1 MLCNNFP
8 EFSGVETKAMRAS
21 IQSGF
26 LIYQA
31 DSSYWVSGSRTEDT
45 EMDPVALAES
55 ESFNEAETKTRKSE
69 ITAEVQQ
76 VISRSHRGKT
86 GNKLGITQK
95 KAGALTK
102 TPNDLAQTGR
112 RTQHK

>member
-8 EFSGVETKAMRAS
+8 ELPDVETKALRAS

-31 DSSYWVSGSRTEDT
+31 DNSFWVSGTRAVDT
-45 EMDPVALAES
+45 EMEPVAPAES

-69 ITAEVQQ
+69 ITAEVEQ
-76 VISRSHRGKT
+76 VISRSLRGKT
-86 GNKLGITQK
+86 GNTLRITRKKQK
-95 KAGALTK
+95 NAGALT
-102 TPNDLAQTGR
+102 
-112 RTQHK
+112 

>member
-8 EFSGVETKAMRAS
+8 EFSGVKTKATRAL

-31 DSSYWVSGSRTEDT
+31 DNSFWVSGSRTEDT

-55 ESFNEAETKTRKSE
+55 ESFNEAETKTGKSE

-76 VISRSHRGKT
+76 VISRSLSGKT
-86 GNKLGITQK
+86 GNTLGITRK
-95 KAGALTK
+95 KAGALMK
-102 TPNDLAQTGR
+102 APNDRQ
-112 RTQHK
+112 K